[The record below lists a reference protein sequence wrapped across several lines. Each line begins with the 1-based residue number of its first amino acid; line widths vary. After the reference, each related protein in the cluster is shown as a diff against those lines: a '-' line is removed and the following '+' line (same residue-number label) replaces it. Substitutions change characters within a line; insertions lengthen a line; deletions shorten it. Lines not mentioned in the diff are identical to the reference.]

1 MYNFYSAVVFPLF
14 LTTFTSFYLPIYLW
28 CCFNLDASGCFP
40 FMESNSLLIR
50 LKHLSDVTDAWSWR
64 ALINLQQ
71 RLSKCSET
79 FHKAKK
85 TWLISSSG
93 KTTKLQ
99 ASLCIYVHNLINMV
113 TRLPPPL
120 HVFAKAALCTCP
132 AVKSS
137 SAYWSVQPWC
147 DRYHWLYKGA
157 FPVSLLT
164 CPLSPNIIAGFARV
178 TV

>member
-14 LTTFTSFYLPIYLW
+14 LTTFTSFCLPIYLW

-50 LKHLSDVTDAWSWR
+50 LKHLSDVTDTWSWR
-64 ALINLQQ
+64 DLINLQQ
-71 RLSKCSET
+71 WLCKCSET

-85 TWLISSSG
+85 TWLISSNG

-113 TRLPPPL
+113 TRRPPPL
-120 HVFAKAALCTCP
+120 PVFAKAALCTCP
-132 AVKSS
+132 VVKSS

-164 CPLSPNIIAGFARV
+164 CPLSPNIIAGFASV

>member
-14 LTTFTSFYLPIYLW
+14 LTTFTSFCLPIYLW

-85 TWLISSSG
+85 TWLISSNG

-113 TRLPPPL
+113 TRLPPL
-120 HVFAKAALCTCP
+120 HSMYLQKLLCVRVQLLNP
-132 AVKSS
+132 A
-137 SAYWSVQPWC
+137 
-147 DRYHWLYKGA
+147 RLTGLYSRDAIDITDSTKVL
-157 FPVSLLT
+157 FLCLCLLVHYLQT
-164 CPLSPNIIAGFARV
+164 
-178 TV
+178 